1 MTESDPN
8 VAHSP
13 LGPSSGDRWMNC
25 TASVAFTAG
34 MSDTDSVFAAEGTAA
49 HELSE
54 WAREQG
60 KPCKHWIGTEI
71 NVGEHSFVVD
81 ASMAEYVQ
89 RFVDYC
95 NQWPGD
101 AFYEERVHYTAFVP
115 DGWGTADDIR
125 IDGDMTCYLTDLKY
139 GKGIKVDAKNNT
151 QLLLYA
157 LGVLQEYGHLYDI
170 KNFQLAIHQP
180 RLDHVDEWVVS
191 TKELLLWAR
200 DVVRPAAAKALAGE
214 GEFKPGKWCQFC
226 PGKNKCD
233 ARAMEYVSD
242 FETMGPADEMPTHQL
257 AEILL
262 KVPDIMKW
270 CGDIQAR
277 ALSLVQQGIPV
288 GDFKL
293 VAGRSARYW
302 KDEAEAEKAL
312 RGVRKLKVADIF
324 VSKMVSPA
332 QAEKLLGKQHPV
344 LKEQVATSQ
353 GKPVLVPG
361 SDPRPPLQADAEE
374 EFDSLD

>member
-1 MTESDPN
+1 
-8 VAHSP
+8 
-13 LGPSSGDRWMNC
+13 MNC

-34 MSDTDSVFAAEGTAA
+34 MKDTDSVFAAEGTAA

-60 KPCKHWIGTEI
+60 KHCKHWIGTEI
-71 NVGEHSFVVD
+71 TVGEHSFTVD
-81 ASMAEYVQ
+81 QSMADYVQ

-95 NQWPGD
+95 DQHPGD

-139 GKGIKVDAKNNT
+139 GKGIKVYAKNNT

-170 KNFQLAIHQP
+170 KNFKLAIHQP
-180 RLDHVDEWVVS
+180 RLDHVDEWVVPV
-191 TKELLLWAR
+191 KDLLLWAR
-200 DVVRPAAAKALAGE
+200 DVVRPAAEKALGGE
-214 GEFKPGKWCQFC
+214 GEFKAGSWCRFC
-226 PGKNKCD
+226 PGKNKCE
-233 ARAMEYVSD
+233 ARAMEYVED
-242 FETMGPADEMPTHQL
+242 FDSLGVADEMSTDKL
-257 AEILL
+257 AEILA
-262 KVPDIMKW
+262 KVPEIKSWCADIEK
-270 CGDIQAR
+270 R

-293 VAGRSARYW
+293 VAGRSSRYW
-302 KDEAEAEKAL
+302 KDAELAEKAM
-312 RGVRKLKVADIF
+312 RATRKVKVADILPA
-324 VSKMVSPA
+324 KLVSPA
-332 QAEKLLGKQHPV
+332 QAEKLLGKKHP
-344 LKEQVATSQ
+344 LFEEHVATSQ

-361 SDPRPPLQADAEE
+361 SDPRPPLQAEASD